1 MARNVGTPGEGAFH
15 NVLQPGQ
22 ITLTGNLTV
31 DFATY
36 NGNILRID
44 PGGAGRNVTLPDPA
58 NFAGMELRILNAA
71 DANEILT
78 IKNAAGDTL
87 ETVEQDRVAWFIV
100 LNGAWVFNY
109 KQIITLT

>member
-36 NGNILRID
+36 NGNVLRID
-44 PGGAGRNVTLPDPA
+44 PNGSARNVTLPDPA

-71 DANEILT
+71 DAAETIT

-87 ETVEQDRVAWFIV
+87 GTCEQNRVAWLVVIS
-100 LNGAWVFNY
+100 GAWVFNY
-109 KQIITLT
+109 KQIITLS